1 MENLDKASLRRFDM
15 KLEFKTLRIPQ
26 AQELLAR
33 HCGELKIEC
42 DRKNIEKHFHL
53 QHLPPGDFAAVVRQ
67 HRFNPIESLEEFV
80 RRLEEEV
87 RVKGVEE
94 EERKMGFV

>member
-1 MENLDKASLRRFDM
+1 M
-15 KLEFKTLRIPQ
+15 KLEFKPLKVPQ
-26 AQELLAR
+26 AQKLLAR
-33 HCGELKIEC
+33 HCKELKIEC
-42 DRKNIEKHFHL
+42 DSKKIEKHFRLHHL
-53 QHLPPGDFAAVVRQ
+53 TPGDFAAVVRQ

-94 EERKMGFV
+94 EGRKMGFV